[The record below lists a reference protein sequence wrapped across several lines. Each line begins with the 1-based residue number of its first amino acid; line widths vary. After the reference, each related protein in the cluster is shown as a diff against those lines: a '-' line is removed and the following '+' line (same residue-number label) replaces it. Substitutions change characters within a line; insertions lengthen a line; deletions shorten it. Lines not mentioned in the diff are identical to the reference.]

1 MISPQLISSGY
12 YIDHIDPHAAVGCIS
27 IALSADRTANAFA
40 MLQHGSSFLGFGV
53 LLSLSLRAAGQIDP
67 SRSCLESGQY
77 FDAVRL
83 QCASCTEI
91 DGQARLVRTASP
103 QADVAILGRELERL
117 GTDQCQC
124 LNGFVQC
131 DGGDEC
137 FAANTNDLNTSA
149 LGASLSSFVAQ
160 GPFQC
165 RKCPLASDGQPMA
178 PTQDRMRCLP
188 CLVDQT
194 DPETTAGYSDRWGDC
209 VCPEGSALKE
219 RTSNGSYQLRKTC
232 VKCAEGILFSPT
244 SEPLPNYDCNPCP
257 DFQRM
262 YRQASTGQCICRQG
276 TTNDG
281 YLEAGGSCVSAA
293 EFNEIND
300 RFPETPAVIV
310 EFRDLIDGRE
320 SWWQSGPFGQFLGIE
335 ARTGST
341 LQTLSLD
348 SAGQDVRVTSAAMQ
362 WLYIRCGIGCLRG
375 NATACQ
381 CISNLCVLQLYDD
394 QATVCNLVLDLY
406 QGKPRVEGTSAVQ
419 DMPWLYYSPQR
430 PVQTL
435 QDASLNW
442 RYTFADVL
450 VFWLASYS
458 LEGSWL
464 GWTKLESQLDPCA
477 SFVSTSAKPR
487 SLPSAWRRFGSSL
500 RSQCNILARS
510 VLDCGANPVLY
521 DLFVENTDGTL
532 VPVPVRILNLVQ
544 NGQRPNLGEKGGD
557 GENDVL
563 VRRFLLCDAVSGRES
578 GPGGPGQAYLSKA
591 GYLRVVRWAA
601 HLAVQVRVRPEG
613 DGQVYVPVVSI
624 AYAEKRTD
632 NLQEDTTLPGSFAAE
647 YTMDTSGYWTAVTVL
662 FVLLLFSLLGLV
674 TFRLCLLSQ
683 RYPNVPVFP
692 DPHLFAPRLVL
703 QVLVLCSTTSS
714 LLFWFQYFMT
724 LFWLIMFKGQN
735 VPLLLLPSALGGGQY
750 EAHDVMLVLVFCLAV
765 FTVSFGLWKH
775 LRVFFFL
782 VDWEKPRGERE
793 TLMAQAPAQTS
804 QPPPPPPPGGPAPP
818 APPAPGSQLVG
829 APLLSGGFAQGFPPS
844 DANTE
849 VAIPDSGISAW
860 RTLFVCNELN
870 ERLSAT
876 RAVPE
881 VTWLSMVLLLDGFN
895 WVSAARWNTHTESE
909 LSSLAADLNPF
920 LQFALGVSVWIF
932 VLTLQFLLQRVGSIF
947 LGHDLNDFVDVCSIA
962 NVSVRLDLSS
972 CSVLLH
978 LQTEAILVE
987 LCV

>member
-1 MISPQLISSGY
+1 M
-12 YIDHIDPHAAVGCIS
+12 
-27 IALSADRTANAFA
+27 
-40 MLQHGSSFLGFGV
+40 
-53 LLSLSLRAAGQIDP
+53 
-67 SRSCLESGQY
+67 
-77 FDAVRL
+77 
-83 QCASCTEI
+83 
-91 DGQARLVRTASP
+91 
-103 QADVAILGRELERL
+103 
-117 GTDQCQC
+117 GTDQCKCQ
-124 LNGFVQC
+124 NGFVQC
-131 DGGDEC
+131 DGGDQC
-137 FAANTNDLNTSA
+137 FAANVPDATNSSVE
-149 LGASLSSFVAQ
+149 ASLSSLVAE

-165 RKCPLASDGQPMA
+165 RPCPLASNGQPMA

-188 CLVDQT
+188 CLVDDA
-194 DPETTAGYSDRWGDC
+194 DPEATAGYSEKWGDC

-219 RTSNGSYQLRKTC
+219 RTSDGSYQLHKTC

-262 YRQASTGQCICRQG
+262 YRQASSGQCICRQG
-276 TTNDG
+276 TTNNG
-281 YLEAGGSCVSAA
+281 YLDAGGSCVSAA

-300 RFPETPAVIV
+300 QFPESSAVTV
-310 EFRDLIDGRE
+310 DFRDLIDGRE
-320 SWWQSGPFGQFLGIE
+320 GWWQSGPFGQFLGIE

-348 SAGQDVRVTSAAMQ
+348 AAGQDVRVSSAAMK
-362 WLYIRCGIGCLRG
+362 WLYIRCGVGCLRG

-394 QATVCNLVLDLY
+394 QATVCSFVQFLY
-406 QGKPRVEGTSAVQ
+406 QGKARVGDSTAIEE
-419 DMPWLYYSPQR
+419 MPWLYYSPQR
-430 PVQTL
+430 PLQTV

-477 SFVSTSAKPR
+477 NFASTSKQPR

-500 RSQCNILARS
+500 RSECNILARS
-510 VLDCGANPVLY
+510 VLECGANPILY
-521 DLFVENTDGTL
+521 DLFIQNTDGTL

-544 NGQRPNLGEKGGD
+544 NGQRPNLNPSESEVGD
-557 GENDVL
+557 DVL

-578 GPGGPGQAYLSKA
+578 GPGGPGQAYLSGT

-613 DGQVYVPVVSI
+613 DGQIYTPVVSI

-632 NLQEDTTLPGSFAAE
+632 NLQEDTTVPGSFAAE
-647 YTMDTSGYWTAVTVL
+647 YSTDTSGYWTAVTVL
-662 FVLLLFSLLGLV
+662 FVFLILLLLCLV
-674 TFRLCLLSQ
+674 IFRLCLLSQ
-683 RYPNVPVFP
+683 RYPNAPVYP

-703 QVLVLCSTTSS
+703 QVLVMCSTTCS
-714 LLFWFQYFMT
+714 LLFWFQYTMT

-750 EAHDVMLVLVFCLAV
+750 EAHDVMLVLVFCLAI

-775 LRVFFFL
+775 LRMFFFL
-782 VDWEKPRGERE
+782 VDWEKPRGERD
-793 TLMAQAPAQTS
+793 TVVVPTQPS
-804 QPPPPPPPGGPAPP
+804 QPPPPPPPGPTPP
-818 APPAPGSQLVG
+818 APPPPGGQMVG
-829 APLLSGGFAQGFPPS
+829 SPLLGAGFAQGFAPRGIGNT
-844 DANTE
+844 DA

-870 ERLSAT
+870 ERLTAT

-881 VTWLSMVLLLDGFN
+881 VTWLSMVALLEGCN
-895 WVSAARWNTHTESE
+895 WVNAARWNTHYESE
-909 LSSLAADLNPF
+909 LSALSAEFNPF
-920 LQFALGVSVWIF
+920 LQFALGVSVWMF
-932 VLTLQFLLQRVGSIF
+932 VIAIQFILQRIGSIF

-962 NVSVRLDLSS
+962 NVSVLLGNDDRLDNFHYLS
-972 CSVLLH
+972 LLH
-978 LQTEAILVE
+978 SFHPTVGTSQQ
-987 LCV
+987 

>member
-1 MISPQLISSGY
+1 M
-12 YIDHIDPHAAVGCIS
+12 DA
-27 IALSADRTANAFA
+27 
-40 MLQHGSSFLGFGV
+40 V
-53 LLSLSLRAAGQIDP
+53 LLWNDLERHSIELIQQQLSKWFRRQPAPLMRRIRWPSLVLAWVLAGLWQVGGQVDP
-67 SRSCLESGQY
+67 SKSCLESGQY

-91 DGQARLVRTASP
+91 DVQARLVRTLSP
-103 QADVAILGRELERL
+103 QADAAVLGQELERL

-124 LNGFVQC
+124 SNGFVQC

-137 FAANTNDLNTSA
+137 FAANAPSVPNSTSNGSVGA
-149 LGASLSSFVAQ
+149 PGASLSSFVAE

-165 RKCPLASDGQPMA
+165 RPCPFASNGQLMA
-178 PTQDRMRCLP
+178 PTQDRTRCLP
-188 CLVDQT
+188 CLVDDA
-194 DPETTAGYSDRWGDC
+194 DPETTAGYSDKWGDC

-219 RTSNGSYQLRKTC
+219 RTSDGSYQLQKTC
-232 VKCAEGILFSPT
+232 VKCAPGILFSPS
-244 SEPLPNYDCNPCP
+244 SEPLPNYDCNPCS
-257 DFQRM
+257 DFERM
-262 YRQASTGQCICRQG
+262 YRQASTGQCVCRQG

-281 YLEAGGSCVSAA
+281 YLDAGGSCVSAA

-300 RFPETPAVIV
+300 RFPESAAVNV
-310 EFRDLIDGRE
+310 DFRDLIDGRE

-348 SAGQDVRVTSAAMQ
+348 SAGQDVRVTSAAMK
-362 WLYIRCGIGCLRG
+362 WLYIRCSVGCLRG

-406 QGKPRVEGTSAVQ
+406 QGKTRLRENSAVEG
-419 DMPWLYYSPQR
+419 MPWLYYSPQR
-430 PVQTL
+430 PSQTL

-458 LEGSWL
+458 LEGLWL
-464 GWTKLESQLDPCA
+464 GWTKLESQLDPCTN
-477 SFVSTSAKPR
+477 FVSTSKQPR

-500 RSQCNILARS
+500 RSECNILARS
-510 VLDCGANPVLY
+510 VLECGANPILY

-544 NGQRPNLGEKGGD
+544 NGQRPNLNLGEND
-557 GENDVL
+557 LNNDVL

-578 GPGGPGQAYLSKA
+578 GPGGPGQAYLSGT

-613 DGQVYVPVVSI
+613 DGQIYVPVLSI

-632 NLQEDTTLPGSFAAE
+632 NLQEDTTVPGSFAAE
-647 YTMDTSGYWTAVTVL
+647 YTMDASGYWIAVTVL
-662 FVLLLFSLLGLV
+662 FVLLILVLLGLV
-674 TFRLCLLSQ
+674 TFRLCLLNQ
-683 RYPNVPVFP
+683 RYPNVAVYP

-703 QVLVLCSTTSS
+703 QVLVLCSTTCSI
-714 LLFWFQYFMT
+714 LFWFQYFMT

-750 EAHDVMLVLVFCLAV
+750 EAHDVMLVLVFCLAI
-765 FTVSFGLWKH
+765 FTVSFGLWRH

-782 VDWEKPRGERE
+782 VDWEKPRGGE
-793 TLMAQAPAQTS
+793 TLVAPTLPS
-804 QPPPPPPPGGPAPP
+804 PPPPPPPGPTPP

-829 APLLSGGFAQGFPPS
+829 APLLSGGFAQGFPPKDNS
-844 DANTE
+844 ME

-870 ERLSAT
+870 ERLSCI

-881 VTWLSMVLLLDGFN
+881 VTWLSMVALLEGCN
-895 WVSAARWNTHTESE
+895 WMSAARWNTHFESE
-909 LSSLAADLNPF
+909 LSSLAAEFNPF
-920 LQFALGVSVWIF
+920 LQFALGVSVWMF
-932 VLTLQFLLQRVGSIF
+932 VLVLQFLLQRIGSIF
-947 LGHDLNDFVDVCSIA
+947 LGHDLTDFVDVCSIA
-962 NVSVRLDLSS
+962 NVSVPLDRAILLMT
-972 CSVLLH
+972 LLH
-978 LQTEAILVE
+978 E
-987 LCV
+987 L

>member
-1 MISPQLISSGY
+1 MPRPLRLLWGSPWVLGTWL
-12 YIDHIDPHAAVGCIS
+12 
-27 IALSADRTANAFA
+27 ALSPA
-40 MLQHGSSFLGFGV
+40 QV
-53 LLSLSLRAAGQIDP
+53 VGQINP
-67 SRSCLESGQY
+67 SRPCLESGQY

-91 DGQARLVRTASP
+91 DNQARLVRTSSP
-103 QADVAILGRELERL
+103 QADVAVLGRELERL
-117 GTDQCQC
+117 GTGQCQC

-137 FAANTNDLNTSA
+137 VAASSANVTSFAA
-149 LGASLSSFVAQ
+149 SSFVAM

-165 RKCPLASDGQPMA
+165 RRCPLSSNGEPMA

-188 CLVDQT
+188 CLVDNT
-194 DPETTAGYSDRWGDC
+194 NPETTAGYSEQWGDC
-209 VCPEGSALKE
+209 VCQEGSALKE
-219 RTSNGSYQLRKTC
+219 RTSDGSYQLHKTC

-262 YRQASTGQCICRQG
+262 YRQASTGQCVCRQG
-276 TTNDG
+276 TANDG
-281 YLEAGGSCVSAA
+281 YLDAGGSCVSAA
-293 EFNEIND
+293 EFNQIND
-300 RFPETPAVIV
+300 RFPESAAVNV
-310 EFRDLIDGRE
+310 DFRDLIDGRE

-348 SAGQDVRVTSAAMQ
+348 SAGQDVRVSSAAVK
-362 WLYIRCGIGCLRG
+362 WLYIRCGVGCLRG

-381 CISNLCVLQLYDD
+381 CISNLCVLQLYDS
-394 QATVCNLVLDLY
+394 QATVCNLVQDLY
-406 QGKPRVEGTSAVQ
+406 QGKPRIRESSAVE

-430 PVQTL
+430 PLQTL
-435 QDASLNW
+435 RDASMNW

-464 GWTKLESQLDPCA
+464 GWTRLESQLDPCA
-477 SFVSTSAKPR
+477 NFVSTSKQPR

-500 RSQCNILARS
+500 RSECNILASS
-510 VLDCGANPVLY
+510 VLECGANPILY
-521 DLFVENTDGTL
+521 DLFIENTDGTL

-544 NGQRPNLGEKGGD
+544 NGQRPNLNPS
-557 GENDVL
+557 ENELSDDVL

-578 GPGGPGQAYLSKA
+578 GPGGPGQAYLSGT

-601 HLAVQVRVRPEG
+601 HLAVKVRVRPEG
-613 DGQVYVPVVSI
+613 EGQIYTPELSI

-632 NLQEDTTLPGSFAAE
+632 NLEEDTTIPGSFAAE
-647 YTMDTSGYWTAVTVL
+647 YSMDTSGYWTAVTVL
-662 FVLLLFSLLGLV
+662 FILLVLFLLGLV
-674 TFRLCLLSQ
+674 AFRLCLLSA
-683 RYPNVPVFP
+683 RYPNAPVYP

-703 QVLVLCSTTSS
+703 QVLVMCSTACS
-714 LLFWFQYFMT
+714 LLFWFQYSLT
-724 LFWLIMFKGQN
+724 LFWLIMFKGQD

-750 EAHDVMLVLVFCLAV
+750 EAHDVMLVLVFCLAI

-775 LRVFFFL
+775 LRMFFFL
-782 VDWEKPRGERE
+782 VDWEKPRGEQD
-793 TLMAQAPAQTS
+793 TSVVATQPS
-804 QPPPPPPPGGPAPP
+804 QPPPPPPPGPTPP
-818 APPAPGSQLVG
+818 PPPAPGSQLVG
-829 APLLSGGFAQGFPPS
+829 APLLSGGFAQGFPPREPAS
-844 DANTE
+844 AE

-881 VTWLSMVLLLDGFN
+881 VTWLSMVALLDGFN
-895 WVSAARWNTHTESE
+895 WVSAARWSTHFESE
-909 LSSLAADLNPF
+909 LSSLSAEFNPF

-932 VLTLQFLLQRVGSIF
+932 VLALQFLLQRIGSIF

-962 NVSVRLDLSS
+962 NVSVPLDS
-972 CSVLLH
+972 
-978 LQTEAILVE
+978 A
-987 LCV
+987 